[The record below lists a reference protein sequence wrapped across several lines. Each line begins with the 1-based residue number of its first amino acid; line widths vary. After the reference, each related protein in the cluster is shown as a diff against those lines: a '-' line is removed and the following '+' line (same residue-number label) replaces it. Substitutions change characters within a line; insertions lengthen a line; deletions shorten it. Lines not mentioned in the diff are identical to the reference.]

1 MTIKPWEEAAKENGG
16 GYMNHPYYMGQ
27 ELAESRTE
35 LRRKAGRIQQ
45 LEAAHKCN
53 CETIECQQAEIVG
66 LKGEAGVL
74 CDLLRECLSVMDT
87 IDGAD
92 LVESDRLGDLHE
104 KICAAIE
111 FKG

>member
-1 MTIKPWEEAAKENGG
+1 MAD
-16 GYMNHPYYMGQ
+16 MNIVIGPKVI
-27 ELAESRTE
+27 AESAFTE
-35 LRRKAGRIQQ
+35 EQW
-45 LEAAHKCN
+45 
-53 CETIECQQAEIVG
+53 AEIHAMDLPTLKFAMAMQMHLIKQ

-74 CDLLRECLSVMDT
+74 CDLLRESLSVMDT

-92 LVESDRLGDLHE
+92 LDECDRLGDLHE